1 MPNRQGKKVV
11 WLINQYAG
19 GFADVTTGRHF
30 NFARELIALGY
41 DVVLVMAS
49 RSHLSTVAKITDGWY
64 AVDKRCGVKIIY
76 IDVPS
81 YNGASSVRRVW
92 AWFVFAFR
100 LLKLG
105 GVQEQKPD
113 IIYYSS
119 LSLVGFLGAERLS
132 KKINVP
138 LFFEVRDVWP
148 LTLVELGG
156 VSRRHPLVIF
166 LQWIEDR
173 AYKNSTYV
181 FSNLERLPVHI
192 KERIGRSV
200 DFSWLP
206 NGVNEYNHSDLSEYE
221 LSLPNGCFVVGYT
234 GSIGTANA
242 MMTLVKAAEILRH
255 DKVFFVIAGDGEQL
269 PDLKEYVQR
278 HNISNVSFLGKISK
292 SDVPALIKKFDS
304 CYIGWGNNPL
314 YRFGI
319 GANKIPE
326 YLYSGKPILHSYSG
340 DGDPVVRYGAGIT
353 VPALDPK
360 ALSEA
365 ILRLKKLPESQ
376 RDLMG
381 ANGRYAAERDYLF
394 PAIARK
400 IDAAFRRVKND

>member
-1 MPNRQGKKVV
+1 MSDRQGKKVV

-30 NFARELIALGY
+30 NFAQELIALGY

-49 RSHLSTVAKITDGWY
+49 RSHLSTVAKIADGWY
-64 AVDKRCGVKIIY
+64 SVDERNGVKIIY

-81 YNGASSVRRVW
+81 YKSASSVRRVW

-105 GVQEQKPD
+105 DVQERTPD

-119 LSLVGFLGAERLS
+119 LSLVGFLGAEKLS
-132 KKINVP
+132 KKLNVP

-156 VSRRHPLVIF
+156 VSRRHPLVVF
-166 LQWIEDR
+166 LQWVEDR
-173 AYKNSTYV
+173 AYKNSAYV

-200 DFSWLP
+200 DFEWLP
-206 NGVNEYNHSDLSEYE
+206 NGVNQYSHSDLSEYE
-221 LSLPNGCFVVGYT
+221 LSLPDGYFVVGYT

-242 MMTLVKAAEILRH
+242 MMTLIKAASILRD

-269 PDLKEYVQR
+269 ATLKEYAQKN
-278 HNISNVSFLGKISK
+278 NISNVLFLGKIAK
-292 SDVPALIKKFDS
+292 SDVPSLIKKFDS

-340 DGDPVVRYGAGIT
+340 EGDPVARFGAGIT
-353 VPALDPK
+353 VPAEDPEE
-360 ALSEA
+360 LSEA
-365 ILRLKKLPESQ
+365 ILRLKNLPDSE

-381 ANGRYAAERDYLF
+381 INGRSAAERDYLF

-400 IDAAFRRVKND
+400 IDAAFRRVESD

>member
-1 MPNRQGKKVV
+1 MPDPQGKKVV

-49 RSHLSTVAKITDGWY
+49 RSHLSTVAEITDGWY
-64 AVDKRCGVKIIY
+64 AVDERGGVKIIY

-81 YNGASSVRRVW
+81 YKGASSVRRVW

-100 LLKLG
+100 LLKLE
-105 GVQEQKPD
+105 GVQEQTPD

-119 LSLVGFLGAERLS
+119 LSLVGFLGAEKLS

-156 VSRRHPLVIF
+156 VSRRHPLVVF
-166 LQWIEDR
+166 LQWVEDR
-173 AYKNSTYV
+173 AYKNSKYV
-181 FSNLERLPVHI
+181 FSNLENLPVHI

-200 DFSWLP
+200 DFEWLP
-206 NGVNEYNHSDLSEYE
+206 NGVNHYGLSDLSEYE
-221 LSLPNGCFVVGYT
+221 LSLPDGYFVVGYT

-242 MMTLVKAAEILRH
+242 MMTLIKAAEILRH

-269 PDLKEYVQR
+269 PVLKEYAKNN
-278 HNISNVSFLGKISK
+278 NISNVLFLGKIAK
-292 SDVPALIKKFDS
+292 SDVPSLIKKFDS

-340 DGDPVVRYGAGIT
+340 EGDPVARFGAGIT
-353 VPALDPK
+353 VPAEDPEE
-360 ALSEA
+360 LSEA
-365 ILRLKKLPESQ
+365 ILRLKNLPDSE

-381 ANGRYAAERDYLF
+381 INGRSAAERDYLF

-400 IDAAFRRVKND
+400 IDAAFRRVESD